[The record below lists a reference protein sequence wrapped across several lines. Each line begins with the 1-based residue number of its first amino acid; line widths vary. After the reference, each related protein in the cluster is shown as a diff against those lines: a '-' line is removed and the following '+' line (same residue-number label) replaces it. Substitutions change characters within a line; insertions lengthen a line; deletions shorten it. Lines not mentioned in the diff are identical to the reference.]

1 MQINSLSRKLLHQ
14 VLSIY
19 FVLTFLVTCGQVA
32 VEYFN
37 TKSYITGEL
46 ETIQKTF
53 SASLTRAI
61 WELNVQQARTIAEG
75 LVAMPMIE
83 GVVIR
88 DESGKAMIEIGRQLT
103 ANALPLAEQLTAP
116 QLQQGSHGLFGFTFP
131 LVFEF
136 SGRATLLGDVTI
148 YSSRDVVIDRIKV
161 SLIFLV
167 GNALIKTLFLI
178 FLVMMVFNRLLTQ
191 PLSELTQQ
199 ISDLDLE
206 DIGAAK
212 VKLSGDEKNEL
223 TLLEGSFNQMIDQL
237 AEYKE
242 GLDSTQKELIDA
254 NRQLDEQNLRLEQDV
269 AKKTSTL
276 SRTLVEVD
284 RQKSELEQHQAALK
298 LQQEELAVS
307 LQELKATQAQL
318 VESEKMASLG
328 GLVAGVAHEINT
340 PIGVGV
346 TAASYLDDRVK
357 ELQQR
362 FSDKTLTQSNLAE
375 FLTDAQQS
383 TQLLSTNLNRA
394 AELIASFKQVAVDQ
408 TSELIRDLNLK
419 SYINE
424 VIKSLQPKLKRQ
436 APRFHINCPE
446 TLVLHCRAGALSQVF
461 TNLIMNTLIHGFND
475 TGSGDIFID
484 IAMVDGQVQIIYRDS
499 GTGVDQESLRKLF
512 DPFFTTRRGHGGSG
526 LGTHILYNL
535 ITQSLKGSVQATSPQ
550 GEGLSYT
557 ITLPISSE

>member
-61 WELNVQQARTIAEG
+61 WELNIQQAKTIAQG

-83 GVVIR
+83 GVSIR
-88 DESGKAMIEIGRQLT
+88 DEAGEEMIEIGRQANSQNLPAIEDLT
-103 ANALPLAEQLTAP
+103 EPLLRE
-116 QLQQGSHGLFGFTFP
+116 GEHGLFGFTFP

-161 SLIFLV
+161 NLIFLV

-178 FLVMMVFNRLLTQ
+178 FLVMLVFNRILTR
-191 PLSELTQQ
+191 PLADLTQQ
-199 ISDLDLE
+199 ISDLEWE
-206 DIGAAK
+206 DIGAVK
-212 VKLSGDEKNEL
+212 VKLTSDERNEL
-223 TLLEGSFNQMIDQL
+223 TMLERAFNEMVDQL
-237 AEYKE
+237 DAYKQ
-242 GLDSTQKELIDA
+242 GLDTAQNNLIEA
-254 NRQLDEQNLRLEQDV
+254 NRQLDDQNLRLEQDV
-269 AKKTSTL
+269 ARKTSTL

-284 RQKSELEQHQAALK
+284 RQKSELEQHQSALK
-298 LQQEELAVS
+298 KQREELAES
-307 LQELKATQAQL
+307 LDELKTTQAQL

-328 GLVAGVAHEINT
+328 NLVAGVAHEINT

-346 TAASYLDDRVK
+346 TASSYLEDRIK
-357 ELQQR
+357 QLEQK
-362 FSDKTLTQSNLAE
+362 FNEKSLTQRHLQE
-375 FLTDAQQS
+375 FLADAQHS
-383 TQLLSTNLNRA
+383 TQLLNTNLHRA

-408 TSELIRDLNLK
+408 TSEIIRDLNLK
-419 SYINE
+419 SYIEE
-424 VIKSLQPKLKRQ
+424 VIRSLQPKLKRQ
-436 APRFHINCPE
+436 EPNFHIHCPSD
-446 TLVLHCRAGALSQVF
+446 LVLHCRAGALSQVF
-461 TNLIMNTLIHGFND
+461 TNLIMNTLIHGFEE
-475 TGSGDIFID
+475 TESGDIFID
-484 IAMVDGQVQIIYRDS
+484 VSINNQHVVIGYKDS
-499 GTGVDQESLRKLF
+499 GKGVSPENLRKLF

-535 ITQSLKGSVQATSPQ
+535 VTQSLGGTITATSPA

-557 ITLPISSE
+557 MVLPQHFE